1 MTPGGL
7 NYATLRTTL
16 RPPRVAVVFD
26 GGPDWHYWVR
36 LALRA
41 CSRVWGGK
49 GFILVPHHDGQVAP
63 EMLRAVRTYDP
74 DYVVTLERTYGTTEA
89 VCPGSIPIRFDETR
103 ELDGD
108 ERTKFIAE
116 RLDEPIEDPADERAR
131 LAVVEAC
138 ASYRRRR
145 STTGHAAGGRGWVE
159 GVTSCTADGQ
169 FEQLTTAAAFAESAY
184 DKVIE
189 GFPYPRESCLAGPAD
204 WGGTLGVA
212 VAAACGVVDFPQVGV
227 DPTLSSDDLKSVT
240 SWLVQNG
247 LPSDRSRAPFAKPV
261 QQMVW
266 HPGAALNHDPTR
278 LPTVFDFTTIGTVPI
293 ARDFDYPGQSLVCI
307 GDSAVDF
314 ALAFAHRRMY
324 GQGLWLPP
332 DWLWNDGVLNTATR
346 IFMLLRSSVYR
357 PARQGREI
365 RITSSTLSAN
375 ELDELCDRF
384 RDPTMYRDRDGQPE
398 GLANRIKSESASWPK
413 KAVLYLAIAG
423 DFGRDFAAPVNRDLN
438 GDVEMVTPFPPPLV
452 TDPVLADLA
461 TGLDR
466 NGAARLRWQVDVEFD
481 PSETPHGRGLD
492 GSSLLAPGSSPFGE
506 RVRSGRDG
514 TTFESE
520 RLGLLIAGM
529 PPGARLTRPRL
540 RMPGLATWANLMANQ
555 YGNCMVFS
563 AAGRRV
569 EVLRELWGDRALLAA
584 DFSGPGAAVLRKF
597 GPARTRRELNLAD
610 SDGVAL
616 RTGAGDELFEPY
628 LTFDG
633 IIAAAGD
640 NLTVEQLRHDIDGF
654 LRRRILRRGL
664 VLGCARCSTPA
675 FVAIDELGQVNR
687 CPRCLTPNDLD
698 QARWRIPWNEPIW
711 HYDLHAVVRGLVA
724 QNGDVPLMLSHYLR
738 SKARDYAD
746 VAELELLDE
755 TGKAA
760 AELDLLA
767 HADGQ
772 VITAEAKRP
781 AGLGRNPADAM
792 VKRARLADQLQAD
805 QILLAT
811 AAPAWPSGT
820 VDALAKELR
829 ERPWKRVVPRGRLV
843 AGLGT
848 PTITDFA
855 VDAQT
860 GTTAP
865 WPEWP

>member
-1 MTPGGL
+1 M
-7 NYATLRTTL
+7 
-16 RPPRVAVVFD
+16 FD

-36 LALRA
+36 VALRA
-41 CSRVWGGK
+41 CSRVWGGR
-49 GFILVPHHDGQVAP
+49 GFILIPHQDGQVGP

-74 DYVVTLERTYGTTEA
+74 DYVVTLERTYGTMEA
-89 VCPGSIPIRFDETR
+89 VRPGSIRIRFDETR

-108 ERTKFIAE
+108 ERTKFVAE
-116 RLDEPIEDPADERAR
+116 RLDEPIEHPADEKAR

-138 ASYRRRR
+138 ASYRRRPGAGR
-145 STTGHAAGGRGWVE
+145 AAGGREWME

-169 FEQLTTAAAFAESAY
+169 FEHLTSASVFAESAY
-184 DKVIE
+184 DLAVE
-189 GFPYPRESCLAGPAD
+189 GIPYPRESCLAGPAD

-212 VAAACGVVDFPQVGV
+212 VAAACGVVDLPQVGV
-227 DPTLSSDDLKSVT
+227 DPVLSSDDFKSVA
-240 SWLVQNG
+240 SWLVGNG
-247 LPSDRSRAPFAKPV
+247 LPSDLSRASFAKPV

-266 HPGAALNHDPTR
+266 HPGVALNHDPAR
-278 LPTVFDFTTIGTVPI
+278 LLTVFDFTTTGTVPI

-332 DWLWNDGVLNTATR
+332 DWLWNDGVLNTSTR
-346 IFMLLRSSVYR
+346 VFTLLRSSVYWQ
-357 PARQGREI
+357 ARQGREI
-365 RITSSTLSAN
+365 RITSSTLSAA

-398 GLANRIKSESASWPK
+398 GLADRIKSESASWPK
-413 KAVLYLAIAG
+413 KAVLYFAIAG
-423 DFGRDFAAPVNRDLN
+423 DFGRDFAAPVNADVN

-452 TDPVLADLA
+452 TDGMLADLA
-461 TGLDR
+461 TRLDR

-492 GSSLLAPGSSPFGE
+492 GSSLLASGSSPFGE

-514 TTFESE
+514 ATFESE
-520 RLGLLIAGM
+520 RLGLLMAGM

-540 RMPGLATWANLMANQ
+540 RMPGLANWANLMANQ
-555 YGNCMVFS
+555 HSNMMTFS
-563 AAGRRV
+563 AAGRQV
-569 EVLRELWGDRALLAA
+569 ELVRELWGDRAALAT
-584 DFSGPGAAVLRKF
+584 DFSGPIAAVLRRF
-597 GPARTRRELNLAD
+597 RPAKTRQQLELAET
-610 SDGVAL
+610 DGVAM

-640 NLTVEQLRHDIDGF
+640 SLPIERLRHDIDGF

-664 VLGCARCSTPA
+664 ALGCARCSTLA
-675 FVAIDELGQVNR
+675 FFAIDEVSQVNR
-687 CPRCLTPNDLD
+687 CPRCLSPNDLD
-698 QARWRIPWNEPIW
+698 QARWRKPWNEPTW
-711 HYDLHAVVRGLVA
+711 YYDLHAAARGLVS

-738 SKARDYAD
+738 SAARNYAD

-755 TGKAA
+755 AGKAT

-781 AGLGRNPADAM
+781 ADLGKNPSAAM
-792 VKRARLADQLQAD
+792 VKRARMAEQLQAD

-811 AAPAWPSGT
+811 AAPAWPPG
-820 VDALAKELR
+820 VVAALAKELS
-829 ERPWKRVVPRGRLV
+829 EHPWKRVVPRGRLV

-848 PTITDFA
+848 PKVTDFA

-860 GTTAP
+860 GTTTP
-865 WPEWP
+865 WPQ